1 MEELEKMADT
11 IQELKDKVDK
21 FLDKQELNDIQKS
34 IFARKLDEYY
44 WEVLND
50 DEEEDEDFTDFEDD
64 EEEEEKK
71 KPIKNTPPRD
81 DEEEDEDLDLIEN
94 DSNII
99 KKPQVKIRKSK

>member
-11 IQELKDKVDK
+11 IQKLIDKVDK

-50 DEEEDEDFTDFEDD
+50 DEEEDED
-64 EEEEEKK
+64 
-71 KPIKNTPPRD
+71 
-81 DEEEDEDLDLIEN
+81 LDLIEN